1 MVPRVSWYVSIPCP
15 SSTSRWYFLSL
26 TVRLLFSSLWTI
38 SRYHSSGRY
47 LVNKDRCH
55 NGNIGLLSRSWSAGL
70 LGRPCIFWSSPP
82 RAGHHQ
88 IDSALYLTAADFAQ
102 RCSLSD
108 LDYPVLVVLS

>member
-1 MVPRVSWYVSIPCP
+1 MVTLVFYLGPGLPV
-15 SSTSRWYFLSL
+15 
-26 TVRLLFSSLWTI
+26 FSDDPA
-38 SRYHSSGRY
+38 YSG
-47 LVNKDRCH
+47 H
-55 NGNIGLLSRSWSAGL
+55 
-70 LGRPCIFWSSPP
+70 PPP